1 MSDKA
6 DRVYEH
12 AEESGGLTRG
22 QKLKRHCGRWWW
34 AHLLV
39 FIAILV
45 LVVCL
50 IIFVAVPRI
59 AQQRV
64 DGADLTIQG
73 IILSQAQS
81 ENFTMAINSTLRAD
95 DSIHA
100 VIDPF
105 EGVMY
110 LEDWE
115 PQTPFARLQFPQ
127 TTSAEQSAV
136 NLTQFIDILDMNAF
150 TVFNTWVL
158 VNETLRVTVEGDT
171 RLKVNGISRK
181 YPVHFKKI
189 VELKGL
195 NNFDGTTVP
204 ESRVQLTPDENGDN
218 FFGIVAIPNVSLLTF
233 DIGNTTFI
241 NYLQGQ
247 DIGRV
252 FVDNMVVRPG
262 INNFTMHANIS
273 QTPILQVIQQRPFC
287 EDGVLPMQLRG
298 ENVVNNG
305 QYLSYYKD
313 SLASTNQSVD
323 INVGADLEELG
334 LTITCSNT
342 RRAEL
347 PFVS

>member
-1 MSDKA
+1 MVDHPLSSWF
-6 DRVYEH
+6 R
-12 AEESGGLTRG
+12 
-22 QKLKRHCGRWWW
+22 
-34 AHLLV
+34 
-39 FIAILV
+39 
-45 LVVCL
+45 
-50 IIFVAVPRI
+50 IFVAVPRI

-233 DIGNTTFI
+233 DI
-241 NYLQGQ
+241 
-247 DIGRV
+247 
-252 FVDNMVVRPG
+252 VRSLP
-262 INNFTMHANIS
+262 
-273 QTPILQVIQQRPFC
+273 TPRP
-287 EDGVLPMQLRG
+287 MTAQ
-298 ENVVNNG
+298 
-305 QYLSYYKD
+305 
-313 SLASTNQSVD
+313 NQAGTKQS
-323 INVGADLEELG
+323 E
-334 LTITCSNT
+334 
-342 RRAEL
+342 
-347 PFVS
+347 